1 MRVFTK
7 KAFKFVRTPGGE
19 FVTTKAL
26 NFADLPDWVV
36 NDPMFGWAKSEGS
49 IEVIESRSDE
59 LKAERSVTDQTPV
72 EPEEEDE
79 EDEEVEA
86 GDADEEQDEDESSRS
101 PRRLR
106 KNK

>member
-26 NFADLPDWVV
+26 NFTDLPDWVV
-36 NDPMFGWAKSEGS
+36 NDPMFGWARAEGS

-72 EPEEEDE
+72 EPESGDEDE
-79 EDEEVEA
+79 EEVGA
-86 GDADEEQDEDESSRS
+86 GEADEEENEDESQHS
-101 PRRLR
+101 PRKLR
-106 KNK
+106 RNK